1 MTAPPP
7 RPHPHISSS
16 YFSAVNVADDDAWD
30 SGSDGDSPAQSTHA
44 FSSWPRPTAPTAP
57 KAVPKPP
64 DSPSSSTLSFSY
76 THVNAPNP
84 SSYPPRTDQSQT
96 PKNGWTIVRTSHP
109 RRSSNE
115 TGSSNQDDTSD
126 HVPELEADADVEG
139 DMILGD
145 LESEPS
151 VDAASSMVSQK
162 LKADQGSL
170 REDAEEIVNG
180 EYLSSLVSSHL
191 FYPRN

>member
-16 YFSAVNVADDDAWD
+16 YFSAISVDDDAWD
-30 SGSDGDSPAQSTHA
+30 STSDSESPAQSTLT
-44 FSSWPRPTAPTAP
+44 FSWSRPSAPSAP

-64 DSPSSSTLSFSY
+64 DSPSSSSLSFSY

-84 SSYPPRTDQSQT
+84 SSYPPRTDQSQP
-96 PKNGWTIVRTSHP
+96 PKNGWTIVRTSRP
-109 RRSSNE
+109 RRSSND
-115 TGSSNQDDTSD
+115 TGSSNQDDSSE
-126 HVPELEADADVEG
+126 HVPESDADADVEG

-151 VDAASSMVSQK
+151 GDVASSVLSQK
-162 LKADQGSL
+162 SKQDQGSI

-180 EYLSSLVSSHL
+180 K
-191 FYPRN
+191 